1 MKQKIFIILSCVF
14 LVFMVGFY
22 GFRLFYF
29 KNLNKQTSKIG
40 ETTFASVINSK
51 AYDPILLKEDKNL
64 YYQGY
69 VLNNYVFYNN
79 RYYRILGMEDNKIV
93 LVDNITTIL
102 PFNKEYTESDIY
114 KWLNNNYLKSISNYQ
129 DYLVNTRTCLDNDCK
144 TYNDSLVG
152 LISRQNYDKALK
164 EDNFLNNDN
173 YFWLADG
180 TYVGKDNHLHKHDD
194 GLYGVRAVITL
205 KEDTLYYGGTGT
217 YYDPYFI
224 TLGDALT
231 FDNTSRDIVKIGSY
245 IRYSDRLW
253 KVVDNKDNLKVVLD
267 DTIGK
272 RSYGINNVDI
282 TNKLSLAYYLNY
294 TFYQELD
301 KTYLKEGQFN
311 VGTYESSLDD
321 INSTKLHSYVGLM
334 SLGDLLMNDYNDYIL
349 FTNTGSKNTVFK
361 VMDGMLY
368 EDDYRTEN
376 NIKPVIFLDKN
387 IPIKDGY
394 GTKNMPFEVGEE

>member
-14 LVFMVGFY
+14 LVFMVSFY
-22 GFRLFYF
+22 GFRFFYF

-51 AYDPILLKEDKNL
+51 AYDPILLKEGKNL

-129 DYLVNTRTCLDNDCK
+129 DYLVNTRTCIDNDCK

-224 TLGDALT
+224 TLEDALT

-282 TNKLSLAYYLNY
+282 TNKLSLAYYLNN

-321 INSTKLHSYVGLM
+321 INSTELHSYVGLM